1 MKRTWKVRLATALA
15 AVMVVFGIGFNPLTA
30 NADTVDSVTAETS
43 AEIGAKTDE
52 TETVDKS
59 IDTTEET
66 ATKQDKKE
74 EITLDDI
81 LEFTGGL
88 ADEAGLSDEWA
99 EAVENLKTAA
109 SEKKVDIMTGVSLA
123 QAAMFAA
130 YVLGKIVYARW
141 KKHKDTS
148 AEDVK
153 KTKKAVGEQTKAVN
167 ELIGHAETVANNVA
181 EASEREKQLAIA
193 GQEQNA
199 ALRCLFNGVQLKQS
213 IKDEAMRHLNKSDAC
228 YDDAKK

>member
-1 MKRTWKVRLATALA
+1 MKKTFKARLATIVAASLVIFGAGVYAPLA
-15 AVMVVFGIGFNPLTA
+15 SAE
-30 NADTVDSVTAETS
+30 SVETTT
-43 AEIGAKTDE
+43 EIGAGTNDIVKDDNLVE
-52 TETVDKS
+52 ADK
-59 IDTTEET
+59 ET
-66 ATKQDKKE
+66 ANKDD
-74 EITLDDI
+74 ITLDDI

-88 ADEAGLSDEWA
+88 AEEAGVGDEWKA
-99 EAVENLKTAA
+99 AMDKVKAAA
-109 SEKKVDIMTGVSLA
+109 SEKKVDIMTVLSAVQLSA
-123 QAAMFAA
+123 FTV
-130 YVLGKIVYARW
+130 YVFGKLIYGAW

-167 ELIGHAETVANNVA
+167 ELIGHAETVASNVA

>member
-1 MKRTWKVRLATALA
+1 MKKTFKARLATIVA
-15 AVMVVFGIGFNPLTA
+15 ATLVIFGAGIYAPIA
-30 NADTVDSVTAETS
+30 SAETAES
-43 AEIGAKTDE
+43 VE
-52 TETVDKS
+52 T
-59 IDTTEET
+59 TTEIT
-66 ATKQDKKE
+66 ATTDDIVKDDNLVDNDEIVENKAD
-74 EITLDDI
+74 ITLDDI

-88 ADEAGLSDEWA
+88 AEEAGIGDEWKA
-99 EAVENLKTAA
+99 AMDKVKAAA
-109 SEKKVDIMTGVSLA
+109 SEKKVDIMTALSAA
-123 QAAMFAA
+123 QLVAFSA
-130 YVLGKIVYARW
+130 YVFGKLIYGAW

-167 ELIGHAETVANNVA
+167 ELIGHAKTVGNNVA

-193 GQEQNA
+193 GLEQNA

-213 IKDEAMRHLNKSDAC
+213 IKDEALRHLNKSDAC